1 MREHHEYLFFVDE
14 KVSKWHR
21 DYCCVPGAHPL
32 IFLPLRLIIT
42 LPPPQIIWCHT
53 AREKSGNTMSTSI
66 PHRNPIGVYTN
77 QLSRHDYRGIKLKV
91 AAMIDVLFPGPPAS
105 AWPSPPLRM
114 RPGPPSGGTET
125 RRCSATWSSSGPA
138 SPVSSPES
146 NICDENRIWRPALK
160 SAYFSCLYINRIS
173 RNRCQVRS
181 YYPHNSSSLFP
192 VSRVSEKFLING
204 EF

>member
-14 KVSKWHR
+14 KVSKRHR
-21 DYCCVPGAHPL
+21 DYCCVIGPHPL

-53 AREKSGNTMSTSI
+53 AREKSGNKMSTSN

-91 AAMIDVLFPGPPAS
+91 AAMIDVLFLGLLVS
-105 AWPSPPLRM
+105 AWPSPPLTMM
-114 RPGPPSGGTET
+114 RPDPPSGGTET

-138 SPVSSPES
+138 SQVSSPES
-146 NICDENRIWRPALK
+146 DVCDENRIWRPALK
-160 SAYFSCLYINRIS
+160 SAYFGCLHKITEIEYREIDPRWGVIILTIHHHYFLS
-173 RNRCQVRS
+173 
-181 YYPHNSSSLFP
+181 HEFLKNSW
-192 VSRVSEKFLING
+192 
-204 EF
+204 